1 MRKFLMTVAALC
13 LSSSAFAANLALPVK
28 APLLSAAYPANQ
40 GFYFG
45 VGTMGG
51 GGSVGLTS
59 SIPGIN
65 SNSVITN
72 DISVSG
78 ILGYAWNIPNSQMF
92 VAAEGWFGWTNFNG
106 SAPGFSFSGPAT
118 FTQRLIVGAPLSD
131 ITALFPTWGLQV
143 PAFPALPG
151 GQTATNI
158 KPYIGAQFTE
168 QDATI
173 DVLGVGSNK
182 DWRFMPG
189 ISVGMLGQL
198 TSGSVVDVA
207 FVTNFPQ
214 KGVCVGVGTIPGQ
227 ACGSQSTQYKALLAL
242 KW

>member
-1 MRKFLMTVAALC
+1 MKKSVMLLAIML
-13 LSSSAFAANLALPVK
+13 LSTSAFAADMTPLK
-28 APLLSAAYPANQ
+28 APPKSFAYPDTK

-51 GGSVGLTS
+51 GGPVNLTS
-59 SIPGIN
+59 SIPGVN

-78 ILGYAWNIPNSQMF
+78 IIGYAWNIPNSQYF

-106 SAPGFSFSGPAT
+106 SSPGLSFSGPAT
-118 FTQRLIVGAPLSD
+118 FTQRLIIGAPLTD
-131 ITALFPTWGLQV
+131 IAALFPTFNLAI
-143 PAFPALPG
+143 PPFPALPN

-158 KPYIGAQFTE
+158 KPYIGGQFTE
-168 QDATI
+168 EDATL

-182 DWRFMPG
+182 DWRFKPG

-207 FVTNFPQ
+207 FVTEFPQ
-214 KGVCVGVGTIPGQ
+214 KSICVGIGTIPGQ
-227 ACGSQSTQYKALLAL
+227 ACGSASTQYKGLLAL